1 MPSHGLLRFSVV
13 HEAATASPNH
23 NELAVGCGNFS
34 LVHKGFTASI
44 EVTY

>member
-1 MPSHGLLRFSVV
+1 VPTHGLLQFWIVSALDATS
-13 HEAATASPNH
+13 AAH
-23 NELAVGCGNFS
+23 NEVPGSCGNFS

>member
-1 MPSHGLLRFSVV
+1 MATHGLLRFSVV
-13 HEAATASPNH
+13 KEADAASDNH
-23 NELAVGCGNFS
+23 NEMADGCGNFS

>member
-1 MPSHGLLRFSVV
+1 MATHGLLRIPVV
-13 HEAATASPNH
+13 KEAAAASDNH
-23 NELAVGCGNFS
+23 NEMAVGYGNLS